1 MSVTTQDNDRKR
13 EVIIK
18 CIKAGLTPDRAIA
31 ERAGCGIT
39 TVRRVRAELD
49 GRPQIDKRR
58 AKK

>member
-1 MSVTTQDNDRKR
+1 MSVTTQDNERKR

-39 TVRRVRAELD
+39 TVRRVKAELK
-49 GRPQIDKRR
+49 GSPYIDKRR
-58 AKK
+58 IK